1 MMTIES
7 LIQDFQDELNIKD
20 DNNYKEEIE
29 NDNKENM

>member
-7 LIQDFQDELNIKD
+7 LIQDFQDELNIKY